1 MCGKF
6 LLLLSEQVN
15 SPLSKRN
22 IKVLYADV
30 IATILPWLVPSIFF
44 LTAGLTGWR
53 LLQDTGGNP
62 IIGVQETVCES
73 VTGWILKLVCQCRIF
88 YLFYANAWHSTLF
101 HIVSSSRSEVPLRVA
116 VFFLPLMS
124 LHQQQHHY
132 TFTCTGTLWGKQW
145 TARMSV
151 SRRSALFR
159 TLQFCPFC
167 TVYKH
172 STNWIDVPT
181 LIKWRRMEFVAKL
194 ERV

>member
-1 MCGKF
+1 MWEIPAPPVWA
-6 LLLLSEQVN
+6 SELC

-30 IATILPWLVPSIFF
+30 IAAILPWLVNSIFL

-53 LLQDTGGNP
+53 LLQDTGGDP
-62 IIGVQETVCES
+62 IIGVQERVCES
-73 VTGWILKLVCQCRIF
+73 VTGWTLKLVHQCNSIYSMRMLDIQ
-88 YLFYANAWHSTLF
+88 HF

-116 VFFLPLMS
+116 VFFPPSHTS
-124 LHQQQHHY
+124 LSQQHHHY

-151 SRRSALFR
+151 SRRSALFC

-167 TVYKH
+167 KVYKH
-172 STNWIDVPT
+172 STNCTMPQH
-181 LIKWRRMEFVAKL
+181 
-194 ERV
+194 